1 MAQDEVDVQ
10 HEVQVDEHE
19 EEEDDDDEQVEPK
32 AISA

>member
-19 EEEDDDDEQVEPK
+19 EEDDDDDEQVEPK

>member
-19 EEEDDDDEQVEPK
+19 EEEEDDDEQVEPK